1 MLEDVK
7 IWSRLQLGYKVKNRY
22 MCVYFTGEQI
32 FSTASCHSFNRVLQ
46 PGYKQAFSMLLLGDT
61 CKQLSFCQ
69 RPGDHFP
76 TSLLTADTQIC
87 LWQRPPK
94 LPKHL
99 LPQHRILQWKIFPR
113 SPLCLMVVS
122 LSRLP
127 LSEAFCPTAPMEAL
141 PAPELHLTAQ
151 NQPLCTSVGLQD
163 MLAASAFPLLHL
175 EIYSNLSEVVRGT

>member
-1 MLEDVK
+1 MLKDVK

-46 PGYKQAFSMLLLGDT
+46 PGYKQAFSVLLLGDT

-87 LWQRPPK
+87 LWQRPPE

-99 LPQHRILQWKIFPR
+99 LPQHRILQWKIFPLVPSMSDGCLPIKITLKWSFLPHCPHGGFP
-113 SPLCLMVVS
+113 SPRAASHCTEPASLHLSGAAGYAGCLCLS
-122 LSRLP
+122 SSPSR
-127 LSEAFCPTAPMEAL
+127 
-141 PAPELHLTAQ
+141 
-151 NQPLCTSVGLQD
+151 
-163 MLAASAFPLLHL
+163 
-175 EIYSNLSEVVRGT
+175 NLF

>member
-1 MLEDVK
+1 MLRFGLACSWGTKSK
-7 IWSRLQLGYKVKNRY
+7 IGI
-22 MCVYFTGEQI
+22 CVYISLENKYSQQLHVTLSTES
-32 FSTASCHSFNRVLQ
+32 FSQATSKPFQCFCWETLVSNSASASVQVTTSPHPSSLQ
-46 PGYKQAFSMLLLGDT
+46 TLRSVYGKGHPNSQN
-61 CKQLSFCQ
+61 
-69 RPGDHFP
+69 
-76 TSLLTADTQIC
+76 IC
-87 LWQRPPK
+87 F
-94 LPKHL
+94 H
-99 LPQHRILQWKIFPR
+99 KIEYSSEKYSPW